1 MINISRE
8 AEVNLINILIDQDV
22 ISGKDLANIKKI
34 SSEENKTQLEA
45 VFQLELTDEDKILDL
60 LVKEQSLEI
69 IDLTTIQITDEL
81 KSVLPSNYINMNF
94 IAPFKIDGN
103 ILHIAIPDSSKLSLM
118 RNLKTIT
125 KKEIELHAAKV
136 SQISDF
142 IDVLSKDGETTI
154 QNIQQANQQKE
165 KTKTFDYDVDESAE
179 LLDEA
184 PEEEIEAIE
193 NESDVIKFS
202 TAVVAEAI
210 KAGVSDIHIEPFRFS
225 SRVRYRNDG
234 ILAEQ
239 EHFAK
244 FLHSNYGAVVTRFKI
259 MGKLDIAERRL
270 PQDGASTFKSGTK
283 EVDLRVSI
291 LPTKNNE
298 RIVMRILNK
307 EAGEKKLSELGFESK
322 DLEKL
327 TKAITSPQGMVLV
340 TGPTG
345 SGKTTTL
352 YSVLKHINKPGM
364 NILTAEDPV
373 EYELE
378 GVGQVQVKEAIDF
391 TFESALR
398 SFLRQDPEVILVGEI
413 RDKATVDIALKASL
427 TGHLVFSTLHTNDAP
442 SSITRLLNMG
452 TPNYLISAALTLIM
466 AQRLARK
473 NCSECAVIDENVT
486 PKLLNAIGFLPE
498 QSARAKIYKG
508 KGCDQCGNTGFK
520 GRMGIYEILEID
532 KELKHGIL
540 SDMSQAELNAI
551 AKKNNFRTMQEMG
564 HDLLLSGDLC
574 YSEFERVLQSN

>member
-1 MINISRE
+1 MSTIRLDFTSEQNILNMLLDNSVITDKQLLKINSTSS
-8 AEVNLINILIDQDV
+8 EVGKSKLETAFELNLINEEKILNILSSTYSLEVVNLNEKKIDQKIRQVLDLRFIEENFIV
-22 ISGKDLANIKKI
+22 PFEISG
-34 SSEENKTQLEA
+34 ST
-45 VFQLELTDEDKILDL
+45 
-60 LVKEQSLEI
+60 
-69 IDLTTIQITDEL
+69 L
-81 KSVLPSNYINMNF
+81 K
-94 IAPFKIDGN
+94 
-103 ILHIAIPDSSKLSLM
+103 IAIPDSSKLSLM
-118 RNLKTIT
+118 KNLKTMTQMEPELYASSISDIKNFVDRLKNLET
-125 KKEIELHAAKV
+125 KKINPSSVKIEKIKKKNDDEIVEVGSEVIVFGNKV
-136 SQISDF
+136 I
-142 IDVLSKDGETTI
+142 T
-154 QNIQQANQQKE
+154 
-165 KTKTFDYDVDESAE
+165 
-179 LLDEA
+179 
-184 PEEEIEAIE
+184 EAI
-193 NESDVIKFS
+193 NLG
-202 TAVVAEAI
+202 A
-210 KAGVSDIHIEPFRFS
+210 SDIHIESFRNS
-225 SRVRYRNDG
+225 AQVRFRIDG
-234 ILAEQ
+234 ILRVMTDYS
-239 EHFAK
+239 K
-244 FLHSNYGAVVTRFKI
+244 FLYDNYNAVITRIKI
-259 MGKLDIAERRL
+259 ISKLDIAERRI
-270 PQDGASTFKSGTK
+270 PQDGASTFTTDSK

-298 RIVMRILNK
+298 RVVMRILNK
-307 EAGEKKLSELGFESK
+307 EAGEKKLSELGFEAK

-378 GVGQVQVKEAIDF
+378 GIGQVQVKEAIDF

-442 SSITRLLNMG
+442 SSITRLQNMG

-473 NCSECAVIDENVT
+473 NCPECSVIDENVT
-486 PKLLNAIGFLPE
+486 PKLLNSIGFLPE

-508 KGCDQCGNTGFK
+508 KGCDQCGNSGFR

-532 KELKHGIL
+532 KELKQGIL
-540 SDMSQAELNAI
+540 SDLSQAELNAI
-551 AKKNNFRTMQEMG
+551 AKKNGFRTMQEMG
-564 HDLLLSGDLC
+564 HDLLLSGDLS
-574 YSEFERVLQSN
+574 YSEYERVLQSN